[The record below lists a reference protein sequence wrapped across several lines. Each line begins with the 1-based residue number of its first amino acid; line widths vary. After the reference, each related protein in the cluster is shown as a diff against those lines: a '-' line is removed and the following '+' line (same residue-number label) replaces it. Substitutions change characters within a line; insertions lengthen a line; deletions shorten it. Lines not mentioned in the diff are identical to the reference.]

1 MDKIVAPINAQDK
14 GQPVANLQ
22 QAMLFIVE
30 KKQFSPADQSLDQWK
45 QVMSDELAQQL
56 FGQRT
61 LQLLLAL
68 LPALHLPA
76 VELVTPQVAVALNYI
91 LQDLGAF
98 APVPPRFRPVV
109 RLAPVPSPTPAP
121 TPVPLPVEEAP
132 FMVHGQVRQADFSL
146 FVGAVVQASDTDL
159 RSEEL
164 LGQAITDQQGRYEIK
179 YTADQFRRAEK
190 GTADL
195 IVRVYAN
202 SSAAP
207 ANASAA
213 PALATSPITFN
224 APPVATVDFVIGGG
238 TYPGPSEYEQ
248 LESELVPLLEVS
260 PPVQP
265 VDLTN
270 DDIAFLAG
278 ETGLASDQ
286 IAIFA
291 AAARLAAQT
300 ELPPEVFYGFAR
312 ENLPTDLHA
321 LLAQGRQAQER
332 ALQSALKDN
341 IIQLRF
347 NTGTSMTL
355 NSALDSIL
363 EKLQQRLSP

>member
-1 MDKIVAPINAQDK
+1 MDKIVAPINAWDK
-14 GQPVANLQ
+14 GPAVANLQ

-76 VELVTPQVAVALNYI
+76 EELVTPQVAVALNYI
-91 LQDLGAF
+91 LQDLGGF
-98 APVPPRFRPVV
+98 APVPPPFRPVV
-109 RLAPVPSPTPAP
+109 RLAPVPSPTP
-121 TPVPLPVEEAP
+121 AP

-146 FVGAVVQASDTDL
+146 FVGAVVQASDKDL

-190 GTADL
+190 GAADL

-202 SSAAP
+202 
-207 ANASAA
+207 ASAA
-213 PALATSPITFN
+213 SSLAASPIIFN

-248 LESELVPLLEVS
+248 LVSELAPLLEVS

-355 NSALDSIL
+355 NSVLDSIL
-363 EKLQQRLSP
+363 EKLQQLLVTGLC

>member
-1 MDKIVAPINAQDK
+1 
-14 GQPVANLQ
+14 
-22 QAMLFIVE
+22 
-30 KKQFSPADQSLDQWK
+30 
-45 QVMSDELAQQL
+45 
-56 FGQRT
+56 
-61 LQLLLAL
+61 
-68 LPALHLPA
+68 
-76 VELVTPQVAVALNYI
+76 
-91 LQDLGAF
+91 
-98 APVPPRFRPVV
+98 
-109 RLAPVPSPTPAP
+109 
-121 TPVPLPVEEAP
+121 
-132 FMVHGQVRQADFSL
+132 MVHGQVRQADFSL
-146 FVGAVVQASDTDL
+146 FVGAVVQASDKDL

-164 LGQAITDQQGRYEIK
+164 LGQAITDQEGRYEIK
-179 YTADQFRRAEK
+179 YNADQFRRGEK

-202 SSAAP
+202 
-207 ANASAA
+207 ASAA
-213 PALATSPITFN
+213 SSLAASPIIFN

-248 LESELVPLLEVS
+248 LVSELAPLLEVS

-363 EKLQQRLSP
+363 EKLQQLLVTGLC

>member
-1 MDKIVAPINAQDK
+1 MDKIVAPINPQDK
-14 GQPVANLQ
+14 GSAVANLQ

-30 KKQFSPADQSLDQWK
+30 KKQFNPADQSLDQWK

-76 VELVTPQVAVALNYI
+76 EELVTPQVAVALNYI
-91 LQDLGAF
+91 LQDLGGF
-98 APVPPRFRPVV
+98 APVPPPFRPVV
-109 RLAPVPSPTPAP
+109 RLAPVPSPTP
-121 TPVPLPVEEAP
+121 AP

-146 FVGAVVQASDTDL
+146 FVGAVVQASDKDL

-190 GTADL
+190 GAADL

-202 SSAAP
+202 
-207 ANASAA
+207 ASAA
-213 PALATSPITFN
+213 SSLAASPIIFN

-248 LESELVPLLEVS
+248 LVSELAPLLEVS

-278 ETGLASDQ
+278 ETGFASDQ

-363 EKLQQRLSP
+363 EKLQQLLVTGLC

>member
-14 GQPVANLQ
+14 GPAVANLQ

-76 VELVTPQVAVALNYI
+76 EELVTPQVAVALNYI

-98 APVPPRFRPVV
+98 APVSPPFRPVV
-109 RLAPVPSPTPAP
+109 RRAPVPSPTPAP

-146 FVGAVVQASDTDL
+146 FVGAVVQASDQDL

-202 SSAAP
+202 
-207 ANASAA
+207 ASAA
-213 PALATSPITFN
+213 PSLATSPIIFN
-224 APPVATVDFVIGGG
+224 APPVTAVDFVIGGG

-248 LESELVPLLEVS
+248 LVSELAPLLEVS

-265 VDLTN
+265 LDLTN

-363 EKLQQRLSP
+363 EKLQHLLVTGLC

>member
-1 MDKIVAPINAQDK
+1 MDKIVAPINAWDK
-14 GQPVANLQ
+14 GPAVANLQ

-30 KKQFSPADQSLDQWK
+30 KKQFNPADQSLDQWK

-76 VELVTPQVAVALNYI
+76 EELVTPQVAVALNYI
-91 LQDLGAF
+91 LQDLGGF
-98 APVPPRFRPVV
+98 APVPPPFRPVV
-109 RLAPVPSPTPAP
+109 RLAPVPSPTP
-121 TPVPLPVEEAP
+121 AP

-146 FVGAVVQASDTDL
+146 FVGAVVQASDKDL

-190 GTADL
+190 GAADL

-202 SSAAP
+202 
-207 ANASAA
+207 ASAA
-213 PALATSPITFN
+213 SSLAASPIIFN

-248 LESELVPLLEVS
+248 LASELAPLLEVS

-355 NSALDSIL
+355 NSVLDSIL
-363 EKLQQRLSP
+363 EKLQHLLVTGLC

>member
-1 MDKIVAPINAQDK
+1 MDKIVAPINPQDK
-14 GQPVANLQ
+14 GSAVANLQ

-30 KKQFSPADQSLDQWK
+30 KKQFNPADQSLDQWK

-76 VELVTPQVAVALNYI
+76 EELVTPQVAVALNYI
-91 LQDLGAF
+91 LQDLGG
-98 APVPPRFRPVV
+98 
-109 RLAPVPSPTPAP
+109 LAPVPSPTP
-121 TPVPLPVEEAP
+121 AP

-146 FVGAVVQASDTDL
+146 FVGAVVQASDKDL

-164 LGQAITDQQGRYEIK
+164 LGQAITDQEGRYEIK
-179 YTADQFRRAEK
+179 YNADQFRRGEK

-202 SSAAP
+202 
-207 ANASAA
+207 ASAA
-213 PALATSPITFN
+213 PSLATSPIIFN
-224 APPVATVDFVIGGG
+224 APPVATVDLVIGGG

-248 LESELVPLLEVS
+248 LASELAPLLEVS
-260 PPVQP
+260 PPVRP

-363 EKLQQRLSP
+363 EKLQQLLVTGLC